1 MTISRDERQ
10 AENIENWTKFDCCGT
25 LEACTGLNV

>member
-1 MTISRDERQ
+1 MTRNERQ
-10 AENIENWTKFDCCGT
+10 AENIEKWKEVGCKGT